1 MTCCWKDDMRQRK
14 ACYENVTITV
24 HFPEY
29 FKEFSCIGGECG
41 DTCCGCWNISA
52 DEKTLKRYGEVTGIF
67 GQRLKASI
75 DKKTGSFIQT
85 NGSCP
90 FFNDEK
96 LCELYIH
103 LGKESLCK
111 TCRRYPRHVEVYGS
125 LHEVSLSLSCPEA
138 AGIIL
143 GGDRMDRLYVR
154 RRMRGSRTEQI
165 DERFLAELL
174 DIREGMLKVME
185 NRFVSIEM
193 RMAMVLALGHD
204 VERRIGDPE
213 AVKEIVKRYTAPRS
227 EDKFERQFEKHLK
240 KNPYKQLETAAKQM
254 EERRNIMCVYLEF
267 LGGMEPV
274 VKGWG
279 RQMEH
284 YAKLL
289 YHPEVKTETYTA
301 WQQGL
306 KKGYEAY
313 ALDME
318 HLMNYFIYS
327 YVLGALYDHDV
338 YSKIKLA
345 VFNCLIIR
353 ELEIGV
359 WVETGRFRR
368 EDAVAITHRFAKELE
383 HSDYNIEKLE
393 HFLSGHRAVSLE
405 QLLICI

>member
-1 MTCCWKDDMRQRK
+1 MRDRN
-14 ACYENVTITV
+14 ACYENVIITV
-24 HFPEY
+24 RFPEY

-52 DEKTLKRYGEVTGIF
+52 DEKTLKRYGEVTGLF
-67 GQRLKASI
+67 GQRLKSSI

-90 FFNDEK
+90 FLNDEK

-138 AGIIL
+138 AGMIL
-143 GGDRMDRLYVR
+143 GGDRTDRLCVR
-154 RRMRGSRTEQI
+154 RRIRGSGAEQI

-174 DIREGMLKVME
+174 VIREGMLKVMG
-185 NRFVSIEM
+185 NRSVSIEM

-204 VERRIGDPE
+204 AERRIGDPA
-213 AVKEIVKRYTAPRS
+213 AVREMVKRYTEPWS
-227 EDKFERQFEKHLK
+227 EEKFKKQFTKRLGVTGERI
-240 KNPYKQLETAAKQM
+240 
-254 EERRNIMCVYLEF
+254 EERRNIMCMYLEF
-267 LGGMEPV
+267 FGGMEPV
-274 VKGWG
+274 VKGWR

-284 YAKLL
+284 YARLL
-289 YHPEVKTETYTA
+289 YHPDVKTEVYTA
-301 WQQGL
+301 WQQEL
-306 KKGYEAY
+306 IKEYEAY